1 MIVLSANK
9 ISQIECLAFLWCLL
23 SHKTSCHPW
32 PESWYNKPEYANGK
46 QSKLAYGFLV
56 EELHQWNS
64 RALQTFPA
72 IRTFAHKNNKTAHRR
87 KSILLLWVMKI
98 SKHLL
103 QEFLTVESS
112 ERLPNYIDLSCTEI
126 IISLS
131 PCLIQFL
138 NPCDRWILTPKLASV
153 ILPSDWSEYNKSSG
167 AFAPFSSCSK
177 RSLLEQFGGLLFP
190 RLFLRGHCLHFF
202 FQGSYQD
209 HKRSCANKARTWLFT
224 IYLFFKV
231 LCNFFI
237 TMDPIIW
244 IFLLPIS
251 CSRLLPLSGD
261 VFSFHGGFAYS
272 QWIKGCQFQF
282 HSFPCSSSFQAHFLK
297 PFDTL

>member
-131 PCLIQFL
+131 PYLIQFL
-138 NPCDRWILTPKLASV
+138 NPCDRWILTPKLGSV

-190 RLFLRGHCLHFF
+190 RLFLHGHCLHFF

-209 HKRSCANKARTWLFT
+209 HKRSCANKARTWLF
-224 IYLFFKV
+224 IYFLRCYV
-231 LCNFFI
+231 ISSLQ
-237 TMDPIIW
+237 W
-244 IFLLPIS
+244 I
-251 CSRLLPLSGD
+251 PLSEFFCFLFPAQDFSLCLEMSLVFMVVLLILSELRGAS
-261 VFSFHGGFAYS
+261 FSF
-272 QWIKGCQFQF
+272 I
-282 HSFPCSSSFQAHFLK
+282 HFLVVLLFK
-297 PFDTL
+297 RTS

>member
-1 MIVLSANK
+1 MLRWESWELNPVLKTQTLPIKRVLNFIQCDSHEIYCTGAWEKKYFKNCLRGKKKQILTICIACSNICTRQMFVRQKQQRNKPSKVNCTFSDYWSLTSPSQMNHTIVLSTNT

-23 SHKTSCHPW
+23 SHKTSCHLW

-72 IRTFAHKNNKTAHRR
+72 IRTFAHRNNKTVHRR

-98 SKHLL
+98 SKHHL

-131 PCLIQFL
+131 PYLIQFL

-153 ILPSDWSEYNKSSG
+153 ILPSDWSE
-167 AFAPFSSCSK
+167 
-177 RSLLEQFGGLLFP
+177 
-190 RLFLRGHCLHFF
+190 
-202 FQGSYQD
+202 
-209 HKRSCANKARTWLFT
+209 
-224 IYLFFKV
+224 
-231 LCNFFI
+231 
-237 TMDPIIW
+237 
-244 IFLLPIS
+244 
-251 CSRLLPLSGD
+251 
-261 VFSFHGGFAYS
+261 
-272 QWIKGCQFQF
+272 
-282 HSFPCSSSFQAHFLK
+282 
-297 PFDTL
+297 